1 MVRDHWKPLNQMV
14 EWLKNHRK
22 TIESND
28 MEAVRAEAEKYLTL
42 KPLENHWRLESKNHQ
57 IRWLASQNHLTL
69 LGPGEGGA

>member
-1 MVRDHWKPLNQMV
+1 
-14 EWLKNHRK
+14 
-22 TIESND
+22 

-69 LGPGEGGA
+69 LGPGEGGRV